1 MQVYQGRLTV
11 DGLVESM
18 MACRQGSPR
27 DRQLFQAVLNV
38 IYEEFQ
44 FLHNFPDK
52 ELQMT
57 AQVLASLVR
66 AHALLSA
73 LDSCSLVLAGHGQQS
88 TSFVSFPVSFLPMHT
103 SMHKEASHAPM
114 FSVPLCMLP
123 YTGRTMCLCT
133 TPCRQCVALSIGRMS
148 ACKSGRCADTVHIS
162 LRHNVPCINH
172 DSCCA

>member
-11 DGLVESM
+11 DGLVEQMS
-18 MACRQGSPR
+18 ACRQGPPR

-66 AHALLSA
+66 AHASP
-73 LDSCSLVLAGHGQQS
+73 SCHSRAS
-88 TSFVSFPVSFLPMHT
+88 PM
-103 SMHKEASHAPM
+103 AP
-114 FSVPLCMLP
+114 
-123 YTGRTMCLCT
+123 
-133 TPCRQCVALSIGRMS
+133 
-148 ACKSGRCADTVHIS
+148 
-162 LRHNVPCINH
+162 
-172 DSCCA
+172 

>member
-18 MACRQGSPR
+18 TACRQGSPR

-57 AQVLASLVR
+57 AQVLASLVSTEFG
-66 AHALLSA
+66 LTPVTSA
-73 LDSCSLVLAGHGQQS
+73 GREWPAIP
-88 TSFVSFPVSFLPMHT
+88 SFVSFLLLPMHT
-103 SMHKEASHAPM
+103 SMHREASHAPTV
-114 FSVPLCMLP
+114 SVPLCMLP

-133 TPCRQCVALSIGRMS
+133 TPCRQCVDFSIGRMS
-148 ACKSGRCADTVHIS
+148 ARKSGRCADTVHIS

-172 DSCCA
+172 DICCA

>member
-18 MACRQGSPR
+18 VACRQGSPR

-57 AQVLASLVR
+57 AQVLASLVSSGSSPTPCI
-66 AHALLSA
+66 SA
-73 LDSCSLVLAGHGQQS
+73 ARVRQQ
-88 TSFVSFPVSFLPMHT
+88 VPAPSFPGSSPCMLPCVEKPAMLC
-103 SMHKEASHAPM
+103 ANAC
-114 FSVPLCMLP
+114 SVPLHDVLP
-123 YTGRTMCLCT
+123 HIAGTMCILYHADTGRLA
-133 TPCRQCVALSIGRMS
+133 RERM
-148 ACKSGRCADTVHIS
+148 
-162 LRHNVPCINH
+162 
-172 DSCCA
+172 

>member
-11 DGLVESM
+11 DGLVEQM
-18 MACRQGSPR
+18 KACRQGSPR

-66 AHALLSA
+66 ARALLWLWSKFVRQLTA
-73 LDSCSLVLAGHGQQS
+73 LHFTDIS
-88 TSFVSFPVSFLPMHT
+88 
-103 SMHKEASHAPM
+103 
-114 FSVPLCMLP
+114 
-123 YTGRTMCLCT
+123 
-133 TPCRQCVALSIGRMS
+133 
-148 ACKSGRCADTVHIS
+148 SGS
-162 LRHNVPCINH
+162 
-172 DSCCA
+172 

>member
-57 AQVLASLVR
+57 AQVLASLV
-66 AHALLSA
+66 
-73 LDSCSLVLAGHGQQS
+73 S
-88 TSFVSFPVSFLPMHT
+88 TRSSPAPCNCVAMGWTASSTFVSSLISPYVCFHAVRSQSCAYLYSASLHGGLPHP
-103 SMHKEASHAPM
+103 S
-114 FSVPLCMLP
+114 
-123 YTGRTMCLCT
+123 RTLCLCT
-133 TPCRQCVALSIGRMS
+133 QEL
-148 ACKSGRCADTVHIS
+148 CKTC
-162 LRHNVPCINH
+162 
-172 DSCCA
+172 

>member
-27 DRQLFQAVLNV
+27 DCQLFQAVLNV

-57 AQVLASLVR
+57 AQVLASLVSNEFG
-66 AHALLSA
+66 LTPVTSA
-73 LDSCSLVLAGHGQQS
+73 GREWPAIP
-88 TSFVSFPVSFLPMHT
+88 SFVSFLHLSMQT
-103 SMHKEASHAPM
+103 SMHREASHTPT

-133 TPCRQCVALSIGRMS
+133 TPCRQCVAFSIGRMS
-148 ACKSGRCADTVHIS
+148 ACKSGRCADTVHIP
-162 LRHNVPCINH
+162 LRHNVPYINH

>member
-57 AQVLASLVR
+57 AQVLASLVSTEFGLTPVTSAGR
-66 AHALLSA
+66 EWPAIPSYVSLL
-73 LDSCSLVLAGHGQQS
+73 L
-88 TSFVSFPVSFLPMHT
+88 LPMHI
-103 SMHKEASHAPM
+103 SMHREASHAPM

-133 TPCRQCVALSIGRMS
+133 TPCRQCVAFSIGRMS
-148 ACKSGRCADTVHIS
+148 ACKSGRCADTVHIF

-172 DSCCA
+172 KSCCA

>member
-1 MQVYQGRLTV
+1 MPVQGTKVQDHVMCLNDLNDHRPDARSLLRRLRRGEDHVIYATLATCADHVACMQVYQGRLTV

-57 AQVLASLVR
+57 AQVLASLVSTGSSLISSISAAR
-66 AHALLSA
+66 AWPASPSSVSSLL
-73 LDSCSLVLAGHGQQS
+73 
-88 TSFVSFPVSFLPMHT
+88 LPMH
-103 SMHKEASHAPM
+103 A
-114 FSVPLCMLP
+114 LML
-123 YTGRTMCLCT
+123 
-133 TPCRQCVALSIGRMS
+133 
-148 ACKSGRCADTVHIS
+148 
-162 LRHNVPCINH
+162 
-172 DSCCA
+172 

>member
-57 AQVLASLVR
+57 AQVLASLVSTNSSLISSISAAR
-66 AHALLSA
+66 GCPASSSSISCLLHLMPS
-73 LDSCSLVLAGHGQQS
+73 
-88 TSFVSFPVSFLPMHT
+88 
-103 SMHKEASHAPM
+103 
-114 FSVPLCMLP
+114 CMLS
-123 YTGRTMCLCT
+123 CIENA
-133 TPCRQCVALSIGRMS
+133 V
-148 ACKSGRCADTVHIS
+148 IS
-162 LRHNVPCINH
+162 
-172 DSCCA
+172 

>member
-57 AQVLASLVR
+57 AQVLASLV
-66 AHALLSA
+66 SA
-73 LDSCSLVLAGHGQQS
+73 GSSP
-88 TSFVSFPVSFLPMHT
+88 T
-103 SMHKEASHAPM
+103 
-114 FSVPLCMLP
+114 P
-123 YTGRTMCLCT
+123 YTN
-133 TPCRQCVALSIGRMS
+133 VAKGMASKAQLRLILAPPS
-148 ACKSGRCADTVHIS
+148 ACFHV
-162 LRHNVPCINH
+162 L
-172 DSCCA
+172 

>member
-57 AQVLASLVR
+57 AQVLASLVSSESSQTPFIR
-66 AHALLSA
+66 VARGWPASPSSVLCLLLS
-73 LDSCSLVLAGHGQQS
+73 
-88 TSFVSFPVSFLPMHT
+88 VS
-103 SMHKEASHAPM
+103 ASI
-114 FSVPLCMLP
+114 
-123 YTGRTMCLCT
+123 
-133 TPCRQCVALSIGRMS
+133 Q
-148 ACKSGRCADTVHIS
+148 
-162 LRHNVPCINH
+162 
-172 DSCCA
+172 